1 MFSEL
6 LDKLIFELSVYY
18 SIDAADARDEL
29 FIVGRSGS
37 LPFSGGCLD
46 KKDAVDKPDRRLP
59 AKEEGLD
66 GKVLEDGERFRVA
79 HWCRSLISPM
89 RT

>member
-37 LPFSGGCLD
+37 LPFSGKQCSAFCLHY
-46 KKDAVDKPDRRLP
+46 LP
-59 AKEEGLD
+59 VFYTID
-66 GKVLEDGERFRVA
+66 
-79 HWCRSLISPM
+79 
-89 RT
+89 

>member
-37 LPFSGGCLD
+37 LPFSGKQCMALCLHH
-46 KKDAVDKPDRRLP
+46 LP
-59 AKEEGLD
+59 VFYTTLSNK
-66 GKVLEDGERFRVA
+66 
-79 HWCRSLISPM
+79 
-89 RT
+89 T